1 MIPRAVATLAL
12 AALGALPASAE
23 GQAARADTLD
33 LTLEEAYRIAARTNP
48 VYRRA
53 QAALRLNG
61 PETREAW
68 FGQVLPRISLNPLST
83 TYSGRLTQQAEDFF
97 GNPIENP
104 ESSFVYSS
112 STGQGLSLGWRLQGA
127 NLLHSGR
134 RQRLTNRGRRLES
147 DAALQELRTE
157 VRRQYYLAL
166 RERELLELERAL
178 LDARRVDLD
187 VAQQLFRFAARTR
200 VDVLNAEL
208 EIERQNLAINRQRSR
223 HEQALL
229 RVRTILGDPGLPPI
243 RLAAEEGE
251 ASIFDPSAIDVARL
265 ADLAMGSNPEIRRQ
279 RAAVEEAAHGVREQK
294 TNWWPS
300 LDAGYSY
307 GRFANTRG
315 DGALFDL
322 SSDND
327 VESRFFLGLSI
338 PFFNDFFR
346 NRADIAEAAVGLDQ
360 ADEELLRVRLEV
372 AERVESAALT
382 LANEFEGYRLAERSL
397 AIAEEA
403 LELAREEYRIGTRTF
418 EQFRE
423 SVRLEAEARRQLI
436 EARYAFLDGL
446 VTLEAAAGT
455 RVGAG
460 AAGGGN

>member
-1 MIPRAVATLAL
+1 MILRAAAALAL
-12 AALGALPASAE
+12 AALGALPAAAR
-23 GQAARADTLD
+23 GQAAPADTLD
-33 LTLEEAYRIAARTNP
+33 LTLEEAYRIASRTNP
-48 VYRRA
+48 GYRKA

-68 FGQVLPRISLNPLST
+68 FGQMLPRISLDPLST

-104 ESSFVYSS
+104 EPSFVYSS
-112 STGQGLSLGWRLQGA
+112 STGQGLSLAWTLQGA
-127 NLLHSGR
+127 NLLNFGR
-134 RQRLTNRGRRLES
+134 RQRLTNRGRRLDS
-147 DAALQELRTE
+147 DAALGELRTE
-157 VRRQYYLAL
+157 VRRQYYMAL
-166 RERELLELERAL
+166 RERELLDLERAL

-200 VDVLNAEL
+200 IDVLNAEL
-208 EIERQNLAINRQRSR
+208 EIERQSLAINRQRSR

-229 RVRTILGDPGLPPI
+229 KVRTTLGDPDLPPI
-243 RLAAEEGE
+243 RLVAEEGE
-251 ASIFDPSAIDVARL
+251 AAIFDPAAIDVARL
-265 ADLAMGSNPEIRRQ
+265 ADLAMGANPQIRRR
-279 RAAVEEAAHGVREQK
+279 RAAVEEAAHGVKEQR
-294 TNWWPS
+294 THWWPR
-300 LDAGYSY
+300 LDAGYTY

-327 VESRFFLGLSI
+327 IQSRFFLRLSI
-338 PFFNDFFR
+338 PVFDNFFR
-346 NRADIAEAAVGLDQ
+346 HRADIAEAAVGLDQ
-360 ADEELLRVRLEV
+360 ADEELLRVRLDV
-372 AERVESAALT
+372 AEQVESAALT
-382 LANEFEGYRLAERSL
+382 LANEFEGYRLAERAL

-403 LELAREEYRIGTRTF
+403 LGLARGEYRIGTRTF

-446 VTLEAAAGT
+446 VTLEDAAGA

>member
-1 MIPRAVATLAL
+1 MIRGAAAVLAL
-12 AALGALPASAE
+12 AVFGASPTAAA
-23 GQAARADTLD
+23 GQAAPADTLQ
-33 LTLEEAYRIAARTNP
+33 LSLEEAYRIASRTNP
-48 VYRRA
+48 GYRKA

-68 FGQVLPRISLNPLST
+68 FGQMLPRISLNPLST

-112 STGQGLSLGWRLQGA
+112 STGQGLSLNWTLQGA
-127 NLLHSGR
+127 NLLNFGR

-157 VRRQYYLAL
+157 VRRQYYVAL
-166 RERELLELERAL
+166 RERELLELERVL

-229 RVRTILGDPGLPPI
+229 KVRTILGDPDLPPI
-243 RLAAEEGE
+243 RLVPEEGE
-251 ASIFDPSAIDVARL
+251 SAIFDPAALDVARL
-265 ADLAMGSNPEIRRQ
+265 ADLAMGANPGIRRQ
-279 RAAVEEAAHGVREQK
+279 RAAVEEAAQGVKERR
-294 TNWWPS
+294 TRWWPR

-327 VESRFFLGLSI
+327 IESRFFLGLSL
-338 PFFNDFFR
+338 PFFGDFFR

-360 ADEELLRVRLEV
+360 ADEELLRVRLDV

-403 LELAREEYRIGTRTF
+403 LELAGEEYRLGTRTF

-446 VTLEAAAGT
+446 VTLEDAAGA
-455 RVGAG
+455 RVGAD
-460 AAGGGN
+460 APGGGG